1 MIENKFP
8 VTVEGLEETGKRV
21 LWYTPRFRKTA
32 IGMPLVVIVLLVVA
46 KLWQRQTSLLL
57 LILLGAAMI
66 FYCLSSTRKVPRNMA
81 QQLYRDLKKK
91 TEDDEEPQNHTRVTE
106 GGVLVVGVDDDS
118 DQMYPFST
126 IERVFGTEHFIVA
139 MNTSHRAIMFRRDG
153 FVEGDEAAL
162 LSAFRTHCPAAK
174 FDEKSLTPAPQKP
187 EA

>member
-32 IGMPLVVIVLLVVA
+32 IGMPVVVIALMVVV
-46 KLWQRQTSLLL
+46 KLWQKQAPLGL
-57 LILLGAAMI
+57 LILLGAAMV
-66 FYCLSSTRKVPRNMA
+66 FYCFSSTRKVPRNMA
-81 QQLYRDLKKK
+81 QQLYRDLKKNVD
-91 TEDDEEPQNHTRVTE
+91 EGEEPLNHTRVTE
-106 GGVLVVGVDDDS
+106 GGVLVIGVDDDS

-126 IERVFGTEHFIVA
+126 IERVFGTEHYIVA

-162 LSAFRTHCPAAK
+162 LSAFRTHCPTAK
-174 FDEKSLTPAPQKP
+174 FDEKSLTPVPKKP